1 MIEFYLKHGE
11 VKRIYNDQCIEVDN
25 FEIAKR
31 LAEKDTF
38 ILESNNNTIIIPGD
52 NISHIVVKRDEEM
65 K

>member
-11 VKRIYNDQCIEVDN
+11 VKRIYNDCIEVDN
-25 FEIAKR
+25 FEIANR

>member
-1 MIEFYLKHGE
+1 MNRDYCK
-11 VKRIYNDQCIEVDN
+11 CIEVDN

-52 NISHIVVKRDEEM
+52 NISHIIVKRDEEM